1 MKLSNK
7 NKNNDPIL
15 EYWIAFDLHMKFLYF
30 KILQNNLFVRVD
42 PVFQSVRVNPVFQS
56 VRVDPIFQSVRVD
69 PVFQSVHVD
78 PVFLSVPVNFFLM
91 FTCLLYLFKTL
102 LLLTFFYHHR
112 NLYVY

>member
-42 PVFQSVRVNPVFQS
+42 PVFQSVRV
-56 VRVDPIFQSVRVD
+56 DPIFQSVRVD

-78 PVFLSVPVNFFLM
+78 PVFLSVPVNFFLS
-91 FTCLLYLFKTL
+91 CLRVYYIYSKL
-102 LLLTFFYHHR
+102 FFY
-112 NLYVY
+112 

>member
-56 VRVDPIFQSVRVD
+56 V
-69 PVFQSVHVD
+69 HVD

>member
-56 VRVDPIFQSVRVD
+56 VRVDP
-69 PVFQSVHVD
+69 
-78 PVFLSVPVNFFLM
+78 VFLSVRVNFFLS
-91 FTCLLYLFKTL
+91 CLRVYYIYSKR
-102 LLLTFFYHHR
+102 FFY
-112 NLYVY
+112 

>member
-56 VRVDPIFQSVRVD
+56 VRVNPVFQSVRVD
-69 PVFQSVHVD
+69 PVF
-78 PVFLSVPVNFFLM
+78 LSVRVNFFLS
-91 FTCLLYLFKTL
+91 CLRVYYIYSKL
-102 LLLTFFYHHR
+102 FFY
-112 NLYVY
+112 

>member
-42 PVFQSVRVNPVFQS
+42 PFSIRTCRPRF
-56 VRVDPIFQSVRVD
+56 PICACE
-69 PVFQSVHVD
+69 
-78 PVFLSVPVNFFLM
+78 FLSFM
-91 FTCLLYLFKTL
+91 FTCLLYLFKTI
-102 LLLTFFYHHR
+102 LLLTFFYHH
-112 NLYVY
+112 

>member
-56 VRVDPIFQSVRVD
+56 VRVDP
-69 PVFQSVHVD
+69 
-78 PVFLSVPVNFFLM
+78 VFLSVRVNFFLS
-91 FTCLLYLFKTL
+91 CLRVYYIYSKL
-102 LLLTFFYHHR
+102 FFY
-112 NLYVY
+112 